1 MDSKELDKWRE
12 AGKIG
17 TEALAYAKSIVK
29 QGMSLLELAE
39 KTEKY
44 IQDRKASFAFPIN
57 LSKDEIAAHSTP
69 QQNDE
74 EIAEG
79 LLKMDLGVSLEG
91 YISDL
96 SCTVDLTKE
105 KKYTKLI
112 EASQKALDEAIK
124 LVKPGM
130 EIGKIGKKI
139 QETISSYGF
148 APVVNLSGHE
158 LQQWNLHAGLT
169 IPNFDN
175 NSDVKLKE
183 GMVLAIEPFATTG
196 QGMIQDG
203 KPSGI
208 YKFLEKHS
216 ARDPLAK
223 EILAFIEQ
231 EYHEL
236 PFSSRWIVKKFGTR
250 ALFSLRALEQAQ
262 ALHHFKQLVEK
273 TKAPVSQAEATVLVT
288 KEGCEVLAR

>member
-1 MDSKELDKWRE
+1 MDSSELQKWRE

-17 TEALAYAKSIVK
+17 SEALAYARGIVK
-29 QGMSLLELAE
+29 PGMKLLDLAE
-39 KTEKY
+39 KIEKF
-44 IQDRKASFAFPIN
+44 IQDRGASFAFPIN

-69 QQNDE
+69 LQNDE
-74 EIAEG
+74 ELAQG
-79 LLKMDLGVSLEG
+79 LLKIDLGVSLDG

-96 SCTVDLTKE
+96 SCSIDLTKE

-112 EASQKALDEAIK
+112 EASEKALQEAIK
-124 LVKPGM
+124 TIKPGV
-130 EIGKIGKKI
+130 EIGKIGAII
-139 QETISSYGF
+139 QKTISSYGF

-158 LQQWNLHAGLT
+158 LQQWKLHAGLT
-169 IPNFDN
+169 IPNFNN
-175 NSDVKLKE
+175 NSITKLKE
-183 GMVLAIEPFATTG
+183 SQILAIEPFATTG
-196 QGMIQDG
+196 EGMIQDG

-208 YKFLEKHS
+208 YKFEIRHN

-223 EILAFIEQ
+223 EILTFIEQ

-236 PFSSRWIVKKFGTR
+236 PFSSRWITKKFGTR

-273 TKAPVSQAEATVLVT
+273 TKAPVSQAEATILVT
-288 KEGCEVLAR
+288 KDGCEVLAR